1 MCLILLIF
9 GNDRSNVL
17 FLLLPWVFAVSTLLH
32 GHFFCICE
40 SDIGLFADK
49 GALLLGQKDALS
61 DSVSHFG
68 MTLCQLLDHS
78 LSPLALDWPPDPWF
92 SQEISFEVLK
102 ADWAWKSG
110 LEFHCQIFS
119 ERKSLVKSIITRA
132 KTKYFEDH
140 ILMVSSTT
148 ELLGFIKSSPL
159 PTSITLKS
167 CLRFFFEKASSMKSQ
182 LDTASFISFSL
193 SLPSLDHVWY
203 AFNHSPLI
211 TCRNWSLRDHCQNL
225 FWPIAHGSSCWVSQ
239 HILMAIADNQHPC
252 LLFQQF
258 ANSSKCLILRLMN
271 LELPSYF

>member
-159 PTSITLKS
+159 PCLKVMS
-167 CLRFFFEKASSMKSQ
+167 EIFLWESQQHEVSVRHRFFYLIFPLPA
-182 LDTASFISFSL
+182 FSG
-193 SLPSLDHVWY
+193 SR
-203 AFNHSPLI
+203 LI
-211 TCRNWSLRDHCQNL
+211 C
-225 FWPIAHGSSCWVSQ
+225 F
-239 HILMAIADNQHPC
+239 
-252 LLFQQF
+252 
-258 ANSSKCLILRLMN
+258 
-271 LELPSYF
+271 